1 MKVLILAAGQGTRL
15 KPLTDDK
22 PKCMVKINGKSII
35 QRQIETLRDCGIKE
49 DEIFILS
56 GYKSDILEEYLSD
69 TKVNF
74 IKNFEFQHTNMVYTM
89 MCAEKILNEEEDI
102 ILAYGDIVYNKEI
115 IQLLMEKK
123 NNISVIVDD
132 GWYDYWKMRCDNPL
146 DDAETLKFDNEDYL
160 LEIGQKTKDLKDV
173 ESQYIGL
180 MKFSPIGIKEV
191 VTFFYEA
198 KRRSLSDELLVKS
211 SGIDYKNMYMT
222 DLLQG
227 LIDEGKKI
235 KAVHINRGWFEID
248 CKNDLEIAE
257 KYI

>member
-173 ESQYIGL
+173 ESQYILAISYFGDKKNRL
-180 MKFSPIGIKEV
+180 VSSLDDSIKW
-191 VTFFYEA
+191 
-198 KRRSLSDELLVKS
+198 L
-211 SGIDYKNMYMT
+211 
-222 DLLQG
+222 
-227 LIDEGKKI
+227 I
-235 KAVHINRGWFEID
+235 KAS
-248 CKNDLEIAE
+248 KNGNKDAMLKLAWCYENGVGVKKSME
-257 KYI
+257 ESSRLYK